1 MGDLEFSRGKLGR
14 LNMRNGMGRIASFG
28 LLMGMM
34 STAAWAAPA
43 SPLLQL
49 SKPELRDALRSRY
62 DTAVAAVGDASV
74 RTAQDSRWTWAV
86 EAKNQ
91 CGIAIGF
98 IKSGTKDADSI
109 NKCDDF
115 VARLSAPPPP
125 PVSAAGSA
133 PPALDCT
140 APAVSI
146 FFDWN
151 MDTPLPEGAATVSQL
166 TQSAAQCGWKRF
178 GVTGYTDTSGSNR
191 YNDGLSLRRAQ
202 NVAGLLGQGGI
213 AADAITVS
221 GLGETQLKIE
231 TADGV
236 REPMNRRVEITAS
249 AN

>member
-1 MGDLEFSRGKLGR
+1 
-14 LNMRNGMGRIASFG
+14 MRNRLRSIASFG
-28 LLMGMM
+28 LAAGMM
-34 STAAWAAPA
+34 STGALAAPA
-43 SPLLQL
+43 SPLLQMGNA
-49 SKPELRDALRSRY
+49 ELKGTLKSRY
-62 DTAVAAVGDASV
+62 DTAVAAVGDASLRV
-74 RTAQDSRWTWAV
+74 AQDSRWTWAV

-91 CGIAIGF
+91 CGIALGF

-125 PVSAAGSA
+125 PVPTAASA

-151 MDTPLPEGAATVSQL
+151 MDTPLPEGAATINQI
-166 TQSAAQCGWKRF
+166 TQSAAQCGWTRF
-178 GVTGYTDTSGSNR
+178 GVTGYTDTSGGKG

-202 NVAGLLGQGGI
+202 NVAGLMSQGGI
-213 AADAITVS
+213 AMDAMTVS

-231 TADGV
+231 TADNV
-236 REPMNRRVEITAS
+236 REPMNRRVEVTAS
-249 AN
+249 TN

>member
-1 MGDLEFSRGKLGR
+1 
-14 LNMRNGMGRIASFG
+14 MRNRLRSIASFG
-28 LLMGMM
+28 LAAGMM
-34 STAAWAAPA
+34 STGALAAPA
-43 SPLLQL
+43 SPLLQMGNA
-49 SKPELRDALRSRY
+49 ELKGTLKSRY
-62 DTAVAAVGDASV
+62 DTAVAAVGDASLRV
-74 RTAQDSRWTWAV
+74 AQDSRWTWAV

-91 CGIAIGF
+91 CGIALGF
-98 IKSGTKDADSI
+98 MKSGTRDADSI

-125 PVSAAGSA
+125 PVPTAASA

-151 MDTPLPEGAATVSQL
+151 MDTPLPEGVATINQI
-166 TQSAAQCGWKRF
+166 TQSAAQCGWTRF
-178 GVTGYTDTSGSNR
+178 GVTGYTDTSGGKG

-202 NVAGLLGQGGI
+202 NVAGLMSQGGI
-213 AADAITVS
+213 AMDAMTVS

-231 TADGV
+231 TADNV
-236 REPMNRRVEITAS
+236 REPMNRRVEVTAS

>member
-1 MGDLEFSRGKLGR
+1 MHYALGK
-14 LNMRNGMGRIASFG
+14 AAVAG
-28 LLMGMM
+28 LVTALLT
-34 STAAWAAPA
+34 SAAWAAPA

-49 SKPELRDALRSRY
+49 GKSELKDALNSRY
-62 DTAVAAVGDASV
+62 DTAVKAVGDASV
-74 RTAQDSRWTWAV
+74 RAAQDSRWTYAV

-91 CGIAIGF
+91 CGIALGF
-98 IKSGTKDADSI
+98 LKSGTKDAESI

-125 PVSAAGSA
+125 PVSAAVSA

-151 MDTPLPEGAATVSQL
+151 MDTPLPEGTNTITTL
-166 TQSAAQCGWKRF
+166 TQTATQCGWKRF
-178 GVTGYTDTSGSNR
+178 GVTGYTDTSGATQ
-191 YNDGLSLRRAQ
+191 YNDGLSLRRAR
-202 NVAGLLGQGGI
+202 NVAGLMSRGGI
-213 AADAITVS
+213 PVEAMTVT

>member
-1 MGDLEFSRGKLGR
+1 
-14 LNMRNGMGRIASFG
+14 MRNRLRSIASFG
-28 LLMGMM
+28 LAAGMM
-34 STAAWAAPA
+34 STGALAAPA
-43 SPLLQL
+43 LPLLQMGNA
-49 SKPELRDALRSRY
+49 ELKGALKSRY
-62 DTAVAAVGDASV
+62 DTAVAAVGDASLRV
-74 RTAQDSRWTWAV
+74 AQDSRWTWAV

-91 CGIAIGF
+91 CGIALGF

-125 PVSAAGSA
+125 PVPTAASA

-151 MDTPLPEGAATVSQL
+151 MDTPLPEGAATINQI
-166 TQSAAQCGWKRF
+166 TQSAAQCGWTRF
-178 GVTGYTDTSGSNR
+178 GVTGYTDTSGGKG

-202 NVAGLLGQGGI
+202 NVAGLMSQGGI
-213 AADAITVS
+213 AMDAMTVS

-231 TADGV
+231 TADNV
-236 REPMNRRVEITAS
+236 REPMNRRVEVTAS

>member
-1 MGDLEFSRGKLGR
+1 
-14 LNMRNGMGRIASFG
+14 MRNAVGKAAAVG
-28 LLMGMM
+28 LVTAMLTT
-34 STAAWAAPA
+34 TAAWAAPA

-49 SKPELRDALRSRY
+49 GKSELRDALTSRY
-62 DTAVAAVGDASV
+62 DTAVKAVNDATV
-74 RTAQDSRWTWAV
+74 LAAQDSRWTYAV

-125 PVSAAGSA
+125 PVSAASA

-151 MDTPLPEGAATVSQL
+151 MDTPLSEGASTTSTL
-166 TQSAAQCGWKRF
+166 TQTAAQCGWKRF

-202 NVAGLLGQGGI
+202 NVASLMSQGGI
-213 AADAITVS
+213 ATDAMTVN

>member
-1 MGDLEFSRGKLGR
+1 
-14 LNMRNGMGRIASFG
+14 MRNGVGRMVSFG

-34 STAAWAAPA
+34 SGAAWAAPA
-43 SPLLQL
+43 SPLLQMGK
-49 SKPELRDALRSRY
+49 SELKSALGSRY

-74 RTAQDSRWTWAV
+74 RTAQDSRWTYAV

-91 CGIAIGF
+91 CGIAIAF
-98 IKSGTKDADSI
+98 LKSGTKDADSI

-125 PVSAAGSA
+125 PVSAASA

-151 MDTPLPEGAATVSQL
+151 MDTPLAEGLTTINQL
-166 TQSAAQCGWKRF
+166 TQTATQCGWKRF

-191 YNDGLSLRRAQ
+191 YNDGLSMRRAQ
-202 NVAGLLGQGGI
+202 NVAGLMSQGGI
-213 AADAITVS
+213 PMEAMTVT

-236 REPMNRRVEITAS
+236 KEPMNRRVEITAS

>member
-1 MGDLEFSRGKLGR
+1 
-14 LNMRNGMGRIASFG
+14 MRNGVGRIASFG

-34 STAAWAAPA
+34 STAAVAAPA
-43 SPLLQL
+43 SPLLQMGKAEL
-49 SKPELRDALRSRY
+49 SGALKNRY

-74 RTAQDSRWTWAV
+74 RGAQDSRWTYAV

-98 IKSGTKDADSI
+98 LKSGTKDADSI

-125 PVSAAGSA
+125 PVSAVSA

-151 MDTPLPEGAATVSQL
+151 MDTPLAEGLTTIGQL
-166 TQSAAQCGWKRF
+166 TQTAAQCGWKHF

-191 YNDGLSLRRAQ
+191 YNDGLSMRRAQ
-202 NVAGLLGQGGI
+202 NVAGVMSQGGI
-213 AADAITVS
+213 AMDAMTVK

-236 REPMNRRVEITAS
+236 KEPMNRRVEITAS

>member
-1 MGDLEFSRGKLGR
+1 MRYGLGK
-14 LNMRNGMGRIASFG
+14 AAAAG
-28 LLMGMM
+28 LATAMLT
-34 STAAWAAPA
+34 SAAWAAPA

-49 SKPELRDALRSRY
+49 GKSELRDALTSRY
-62 DTAVAAVGDASV
+62 DTAVKAVGDPAM
-74 RTAQDSRWTWAV
+74 RGAQDSRWTYAV

-125 PVSAAGSA
+125 PVSAAVSA

-151 MDTPLPEGAATVSQL
+151 MDSPLPEGVSTINQL

-202 NVAGLLGQGGI
+202 NVAGLMSQGGVPME
-213 AADAITVS
+213 AMTVN

>member
-1 MGDLEFSRGKLGR
+1 
-14 LNMRNGMGRIASFG
+14 MRNTLGKAAAAG
-28 LLMGMM
+28 LATAMLT
-34 STAAWAAPA
+34 SAAWAAPA

-49 SKPELRDALRSRY
+49 GKSELNDALRSRY
-62 DTAVAAVGDASV
+62 DTAVKAVGDTSV
-74 RTAQDSRWTWAV
+74 RAAQDSRWTYAV

-115 VARLSAPPPP
+115 VARLSATPPP
-125 PVSAAGSA
+125 PVSAADPA

-151 MDTPLPEGAATVSQL
+151 MDTPLPEGVNTVSTLTQAAT
-166 TQSAAQCGWKRF
+166 QCGWKRF
-178 GVTGYTDTSGSNR
+178 GVTGYTDTSGGTK

-202 NVAGLLGQGGI
+202 NVAGLMSQGGI
-213 AADAITVS
+213 ASGAVTVT

>member
-1 MGDLEFSRGKLGR
+1 
-14 LNMRNGMGRIASFG
+14 MRNALERAAAVG
-28 LLMGMM
+28 LVTAMLTT
-34 STAAWAAPA
+34 TAAWAAPA

-49 SKPELRDALRSRY
+49 GKSELRDALTSRY
-62 DTAVAAVGDASV
+62 DTAVKAVGDASV
-74 RTAQDSRWTWAV
+74 RAAQDSRWTYAV

-91 CGIAIGF
+91 CGIAIGS
-98 IKSGTKDADSI
+98 IKSARKDGDSI

-115 VARLSAPPPP
+115 VAPLSAPPPP
-125 PVSAAGSA
+125 PVSAASA

-151 MDTPLPEGAATVSQL
+151 MDTPLSEGASTISTL
-166 TQSAAQCGWKRF
+166 TQTAAQCGWKRF
-178 GVTGYTDTSGSNR
+178 GVTGYTDTSGGTR

-202 NVAGLLGQGGI
+202 NVASLMSQGGI
-213 AADAITVS
+213 ATDAMTVN

>member
-1 MGDLEFSRGKLGR
+1 
-14 LNMRNGMGRIASFG
+14 MRNALERAAVVG
-28 LLMGMM
+28 LMTAMLTA
-34 STAAWAAPA
+34 TAAWAAPA

-49 SKPELRDALRSRY
+49 GKSELRDALDSRY
-62 DTAVAAVGDASV
+62 DTAVKAVGDASV
-74 RTAQDSRWTWAV
+74 RAAQDSRWTYAV

-125 PVSAAGSA
+125 PVPAASA

-151 MDTPLPEGAATVSQL
+151 MDTPLAEGVSTISTLAQ
-166 TQSAAQCGWKRF
+166 TAAQCGWKRF
-178 GVTGYTDTSGSNR
+178 GVTGYTDTSGSDR
-191 YNDGLSLRRAQ
+191 YNDGLSRRRAQ
-202 NVAGLLGQGGI
+202 NVASLLSQGGVPTE
-213 AADAITVS
+213 AMTVN

>member
-1 MGDLEFSRGKLGR
+1 MGR
-14 LNMRNGMGRIASFG
+14 LGMRYGLERIAILG
-28 LLMGMM
+28 L
-34 STAAWAAPA
+34 TAGIMAGATGATEAWAAPA

-49 SKPELRDALRSRY
+49 GKSELKGELNSRF
-62 DTAVAAVGDASV
+62 DKAVAAVNDATV
-74 RTAQDSRWTWAV
+74 RTAQDSRWTYAV

-98 IKSGTKDADSI
+98 LKSGTKDADSI

-115 VARLSAPPPP
+115 VARLSAAPPP

-151 MDTPLPEGAATVSQL
+151 MDTPLAEGLATIGSL

-178 GVTGYTDTSGSNR
+178 GVTGYTDTSGSNS
-191 YNDGLSLRRAQ
+191 YNDGLSMRRAQ
-202 NVAGLLGQGGI
+202 NVAAALGQGGI
-213 AADAITVS
+213 PAEAMSVT

>member
-1 MGDLEFSRGKLGR
+1 MV
-14 LNMRNGMGRIASFG
+14 
-28 LLMGMM
+28 
-34 STAAWAAPA
+34 TAMLTTTTAWAAPA

-49 SKPELRDALRSRY
+49 GKSELKDALNGRY
-62 DTAVAAVGDASV
+62 DTAVKAVGDAGT
-74 RTAQDSRWTWAV
+74 RAAQDSRWTYAV

-98 IKSGTKDADSI
+98 LKSGTKDADSI

-125 PVSAAGSA
+125 PVAAASA

-151 MDTPLPEGAATVSQL
+151 MDTPLPEGVNTITTLAQT
-166 TQSAAQCGWKRF
+166 AAQCGWHRF
-178 GVTGYTDTSGSNR
+178 GVTGYTDTSGATK

-202 NVAGLLGQGGI
+202 NVASLLGQGGI
-213 AADAITVS
+213 ATDAMTVT

>member
-1 MGDLEFSRGKLGR
+1 
-14 LNMRNGMGRIASFG
+14 MRNAVGKAVAVG
-28 LLMGMM
+28 LTTAMLTT
-34 STAAWAAPA
+34 TAAWAAPA

-49 SKPELRDALRSRY
+49 GKSELRDALDSRY
-62 DTAVAAVGDASV
+62 DTAVKAVGDASI
-74 RTAQDSRWTWAV
+74 RAAQDSRWTYAV

-98 IKSGTKDADSI
+98 IKSGTKDAESI

-115 VARLSAPPPP
+115 VARLTAPPPP
-125 PVSAAGSA
+125 PVSAASA

-151 MDTPLPEGAATVSQL
+151 MDAPLSEGVNTVTTL
-166 TQSAAQCGWKRF
+166 TQTAAQCGWKRF

-202 NVAGLLGQGGI
+202 NVANLLSQGGI
-213 AADAITVS
+213 PTDAMTVN

>member
-1 MGDLEFSRGKLGR
+1 
-14 LNMRNGMGRIASFG
+14 MRNGLGSIVSLG
-28 LLMGMM
+28 LMAGMM

-49 SKPELRDALRSRY
+49 GKSQLKGELTGRY
-62 DTAVAAVGDASV
+62 DKAVAGVGDVSLRA
-74 RTAQDSRWTWAV
+74 AQDSRWTYAV

-91 CGIAIGF
+91 CGIALGF
-98 IKSGTKDADSI
+98 LKSGTKDADSI

-151 MDTPLPEGAATVSQL
+151 MDTPLAEGATTINSL
-166 TQSAAQCGWKRF
+166 TQSAAQCGWTRF
-178 GVTGYTDTSGSNR
+178 GVTGYTDTSGGTR
-191 YNDGLSLRRAQ
+191 YNDGLSMRRAR
-202 NVAGLLGQGGI
+202 NVAGLLNQGGI
-213 AADAITVS
+213 AMDAMTVT
-221 GLGETQLKIE
+221 GLGEAQLKIE
-231 TADGV
+231 TADNV

>member
-1 MGDLEFSRGKLGR
+1 
-14 LNMRNGMGRIASFG
+14 MRNAVGKAAAVG
-28 LLMGMM
+28 LVTAMLTT
-34 STAAWAAPA
+34 TAAWAAPA

-49 SKPELRDALRSRY
+49 GKSELRDALTSRY
-62 DTAVAAVGDASV
+62 DTAVKAVNDATV
-74 RTAQDSRWTWAV
+74 RAAQDSRWTYAV

-125 PVSAAGSA
+125 PVAAASA

-151 MDTPLPEGAATVSQL
+151 MDTPLPEGASTISTL
-166 TQSAAQCGWKRF
+166 TQTAAQCGWKRF

-202 NVAGLLGQGGI
+202 NVASLMSQGGI
-213 AADAITVS
+213 ATDAMTVN

>member
-1 MGDLEFSRGKLGR
+1 
-14 LNMRNGMGRIASFG
+14 MRNGLERIASLG
-28 LLMGMM
+28 LAAGVMAGMFAPGAL
-34 STAAWAAPA
+34 AAQA
-43 SPLLQL
+43 SPLMQL
-49 SKPELRDALRSRY
+49 GKSELNGALKSRY
-62 DTAVAAVGDASV
+62 DTAVSATDDATL
-74 RTAQDSRWTWAV
+74 RAAQDSRWTWAV

-98 IKSGTKDADSI
+98 MKSGTKDADSI

-115 VARLSAPPPP
+115 VARLSAAPPP
-125 PVSAAGSA
+125 PVPDAASA

-151 MDTPLPEGAATVSQL
+151 MDTPLPEGAATIGQI

-178 GVTGYTDTSGSNR
+178 GVTGYTDTSGGTR
-191 YNDGLSLRRAQ
+191 YNDGLSMRRAQ
-202 NVAGLLGQGGI
+202 NVAGLMSQSGVPM
-213 AADAITVS
+213 DAMSVS

-231 TADGV
+231 TADNV
-236 REPMNRRVEITAS
+236 REPMNRRVEVTVS

>member
-1 MGDLEFSRGKLGR
+1 MRYALGR
-14 LNMRNGMGRIASFG
+14 AAAAG
-28 LLMGMM
+28 LLASMLPA
-34 STAAWAAPA
+34 AAWAAPA
-43 SPLLQL
+43 SPLLQMDR
-49 SKPELRDALRSRY
+49 SELNGALRSRF

-74 RTAQDSRWTWAV
+74 RAAQDSRWTWAV

-91 CGIAIGF
+91 CGIAIAF
-98 IKSGTKDADSI
+98 LKSGTKDADSI

-125 PVSAAGSA
+125 PVSAASA

-151 MDTPLPEGAATVSQL
+151 MDTPLPEGANTIGTL
-166 TQSAAQCGWKRF
+166 TQTAAQCGWKRF
-178 GVTGYTDTSGSNR
+178 GVTGYTDTSGGTR
-191 YNDGLSLRRAQ
+191 YNDGLSMRRAQ
-202 NVAGLLGQGGI
+202 NVAALMGQGGVPI
-213 AADAITVS
+213 DAITVT
-221 GLGETQLKIE
+221 GLGETQLKID

-236 REPMNRRVEITAS
+236 KEPMNRRVEITAS

>member
-1 MGDLEFSRGKLGR
+1 MRNALGR
-14 LNMRNGMGRIASFG
+14 VAAAGMVTVM
-28 LLMGMM
+28 L

-49 SKPELRDALRSRY
+49 GKSELRDALDSRY
-62 DTAVAAVGDASV
+62 DTAVKAVGDASI
-74 RTAQDSRWTWAV
+74 RAAQDSRWTYAV

-98 IKSGTKDADSI
+98 IKSGTKDAESI

-115 VARLSAPPPP
+115 VARLTAPPPP
-125 PVSAAGSA
+125 PVSAASA

-151 MDTPLPEGAATVSQL
+151 MDAPLPEGVSTVTTL
-166 TQSAAQCGWKRF
+166 TQTAAQCGWKRF

-202 NVAGLLGQGGI
+202 NVANLLSQGGI
-213 AADAITVS
+213 PTDAMTVN

>member
-1 MGDLEFSRGKLGR
+1 MRYGLGK
-14 LNMRNGMGRIASFG
+14 AAAAG
-28 LLMGMM
+28 LATAMLT
-34 STAAWAAPA
+34 SAAWAAPA

-49 SKPELRDALRSRY
+49 GKSELRDALTSRY
-62 DTAVAAVGDASV
+62 DTAVKAVGDPAM
-74 RTAQDSRWTWAV
+74 RGAQDSRWTYAV

-125 PVSAAGSA
+125 PVSAAASA

-151 MDTPLPEGAATVSQL
+151 MDSPLPEGVSTINQL

-202 NVAGLLGQGGI
+202 NVAGLMSQGGVPME
-213 AADAITVS
+213 AMTVN

>member
-1 MGDLEFSRGKLGR
+1 MHYALGR
-14 LNMRNGMGRIASFG
+14 ASAVG
-28 LLMGMM
+28 LVAAML
-34 STAAWAAPA
+34 TTTAWAAPA

-49 SKPELRDALRSRY
+49 GKAELKDALSSRY
-62 DTAVAAVGDASV
+62 DTAVKAVGDPTV
-74 RTAQDSRWTWAV
+74 RAAQDSRWTYAV

-98 IKSGTKDADSI
+98 LKSGTKDADSI

-125 PVSAAGSA
+125 PVPAASA

-151 MDTPLPEGAATVSQL
+151 MDTPLPEGASTISTL
-166 TQSAAQCGWKRF
+166 TQTAAQCGWKRF
-178 GVTGYTDTSGSNR
+178 AVTGYTDTSGGNK
-191 YNDGLSLRRAQ
+191 YNDGLSMRRAR
-202 NVAGLLGQGGI
+202 NVAGLMSQGGI
-213 AADAITVS
+213 AMDAMTVN

-236 REPMNRRVEITAS
+236 REPMNRRVEVTVS

>member
-1 MGDLEFSRGKLGR
+1 MMKYGFWKA
-14 LNMRNGMGRIASFG
+14 ASIG
-28 LLMGMM
+28 AMAVMLTG
-34 STAAWAAPA
+34 TAWAASA

-49 SKPELRDALRSRY
+49 GKGELKDALASRY
-62 DTAVAAVGDASV
+62 DTAVKAVGDQSYRV
-74 RTAQDSRWTWAV
+74 AQDSRWTWAV

-91 CGIAIGF
+91 CGIALGF
-98 IKSGTKDADSI
+98 LKSGTKDADSI
-109 NKCDDF
+109 NKCDEF
-115 VARLSAPPPP
+115 VARLTAPPPP
-125 PVSAAGSA
+125 PVSAASA

-151 MDTPLPEGAATVSQL
+151 MDAPLAEGANTIATL
-166 TQSAAQCGWKRF
+166 TQTAGQCGWKRF
-178 GVTGYTDTSGSNR
+178 GVTGYTDTSGGDR

-202 NVAGLLGQGGI
+202 NVAALMAQGGI
-213 AADAITVS
+213 GADAMTVN

-231 TADGV
+231 TTDGV